1 MYINFPFFVRNSSG
15 YYYCGEIAYDRDT
28 LRIEARRSIPDDSIL
43 YLPTLSSS
51 GVDTRFL
58 SDLVKGCKE
67 YDNTSNA
74 IVTRHYVLEHDP
86 TRRGSQTIV
95 HNIVIAYEAAEE
107 VGERRLY
114 LNYLRASEDRVKGSE
129 YYHIVII
136 SPNEYSDVK
145 HVNIK
150 IGDRKSKSR
159 DQELKLSLGRD
170 TPKSTTVDDVGTWP
184 VIASIPVNLKKDD
197 ISKVLSLL
205 DAHLLEVLLG
215 SIVYFEGK
223 RYRKREQLPQ
233 LIPTPLLS
241 KLHHMVQRQSSLL
254 PHPVALPSGSY
265 VSSGG
270 LMFEIDLSNLF
281 DKLSEYLAIKLFKA
295 FNLLSKSKFAEEIV
309 IDRLCND
316 PSIVV
321 TDSKISGS
329 SINLDVSPEAILKAV
344 LDRFL
349 VVNAKAIIRGHED
362 VLRELIRKL
371 REKTPHGISRI
382 NVPIPAQS
390 LGFYQL
396 GMVDDDV
403 YVAYETMRWRTG
415 YLKTLLSYVREL
427 RGSGFDYIDSIL
439 ASFLLMINLMINN
452 EVRKYGKSVFIDYCI
467 LARRMA
473 VLLLEYG
480 LHSLAHLLLRYLQGV
495 LKAPR
500 ERLRE
505 LVVLSIGSDVKG
517 KIRPSGYYTNVVIG
531 GSRYRLLSSRISGVV
546 GLVAVVDTR
555 PYTYRTWES
564 IVRRSFDLRE
574 FIDFVY
580 RQLGRD
586 VESDECLRLWHE
598 KSERVRA
605 HLGLSRLNIGST
617 SITLLDVAD
626 DLRTFMGGTRS
637 HPGISL
643 PLLEVRVIMEDV
655 VRELASGHNVDV
667 NLLRQGLRPH
677 LEAIYMAST
686 PFCFDGCYN
695 CVLVEKSC
703 LGNLLMR
710 EWVVSKS
717 MARLILGELE
727 RGLS

>member
-1 MYINFPFFVRNSSG
+1 MHINLPFFVLENGSG
-15 YYYCGEIAYDRDT
+15 YYCGEIAYDKDKSV
-28 LRIEARRSIPDDSIL
+28 LRIEARKTIIDNNIL
-43 YLPTLSSS
+43 YLPTLSFSDI
-51 GVDTRFL
+51 DTRSL
-58 SDLVKGCKE
+58 SDLVNRCKE

-86 TRRGSQTIV
+86 TGRGSQTMV
-95 HNIVIAYEAAEE
+95 HNIVIAYEATEK
-107 VGERRLY
+107 VGERKLY
-114 LNYLRASEDRVKGSE
+114 LNYLRTSEDRAKGSE
-129 YYHIVII
+129 YHIIII
-136 SPNEYSDVK
+136 SLNEYSDVE
-145 HVNIK
+145 HVIIK
-150 IGDRKSKSR
+150 IGDQESK
-159 DQELKLSLGRD
+159 LGLGRRR
-170 TPKSTTVDDVGTWP
+170 PESTTIDDVGTWP
-184 VIASIPVNLKKDD
+184 VIASIPVNLKKND

-223 RYRKREQLPQ
+223 RYRKRQLPQ

-241 KLHHMVQRQSSLL
+241 KLHHTVQRQPSLSPL
-254 PHPVALPSGSY
+254 PVALPSGSY
-265 VSSGG
+265 ISSGG
-270 LMFEIDLSNLF
+270 LMLEIDLSNLF
-281 DKLSEYLAIKLFKA
+281 DKLSEYLAIRLFKA
-295 FNLLSKSKFAEEIV
+295 FNLLSKSKFAEKIV
-309 IDRLCND
+309 IGMLCND
-316 PSIVV
+316 PSIEI
-321 TDSKISGS
+321 TDEKLLGS

-349 VVNAKAIIRGHED
+349 VVNAKAIIHGHED
-362 VLRELIRKL
+362 VLRGL
-371 REKTPHGISRI
+371 REKRESREEPPHGIFRI

-439 ASFLLMINLMINN
+439 ASFLLMING
-452 EVRKYGKSVFIDYCI
+452 EVRKFGKRVFIDYCI

-505 LVVLSIGSDVKG
+505 LVVLSIGSDVEG

-546 GLVAVVDTR
+546 GLVAVVDMR

-586 VESDECLRLWHE
+586 VESDECLRLWRE

-643 PLLEVRVIMEDV
+643 PLLEVRVIVEDV
-655 VRELASGHNVDV
+655 IGGLANRHGV
-667 NLLRQGLRPH
+667 NASLLRQGLKPH

-695 CVLVEKSC
+695 CVLVERSC
-703 LGNLLMR
+703 LGNPLMR

>member
-1 MYINFPFFVRNSSG
+1 MHINFPFFALGKGSG
-15 YYYCGEIAYDRDT
+15 YYCGKIAYNKVT
-28 LRIEARRSIPDDSIL
+28 LRIEARRTDPDSSII
-43 YLPTLSSS
+43 YLPTLSFS
-51 GVDTRFL
+51 GIDAGSL
-58 SDLVKGCKE
+58 SKLVNRCKE
-67 YDNTSNA
+67 DDKTSNA
-74 IVTRHYVLEHDP
+74 IVTQHYILEHIP
-86 TRRGSQTIV
+86 TRRRSQTKV
-95 HNIVIAYEAAEE
+95 HNIVIAYEATEE
-107 VGERRLY
+107 VGERKLY
-114 LNYLRASEDRVKGSE
+114 LNYLRASEDHAKGSE
-129 YYHIVII
+129 YHIVII

-150 IGDRKSKSR
+150 IRG
-159 DQELKLSLGRD
+159 QELKLGLGQHL
-170 TPKSTTVDDVGTWP
+170 PKSTTIDDIGTWP
-184 VIASIPVNLKKDD
+184 VITSIPVNLKKND

-205 DAHLLEVLLG
+205 EAYLLEVLLG
-215 SIVYFEGK
+215 SIVYFGK
-223 RYRKREQLPQ
+223 KQYRKQLPQ

-241 KLHHMVQRQSSLL
+241 KLHHTVQQRSSLS
-254 PHPVALPSGSY
+254 PHPAALPSGSY
-265 VSSGG
+265 ISSGG
-270 LMFEIDLSNLF
+270 VMLEIDLSNLF

-295 FNLLSKSKFAEEIV
+295 FNLLTKSKFAGEIV
-309 IDRLCND
+309 IDRRCSD
-316 PSIVV
+316 PSIEI
-321 TDSKISGS
+321 TDVKLSGS
-329 SINLDVSPEAILKAV
+329 SIDLDVSPEAILKAV

-349 VVNAKAIIRGHED
+349 VVNVKAVIHG
-362 VLRELIRKL
+362 LGKL
-371 REKTPHGISRI
+371 RGKPPHGIFRI
-382 NVPIPAQS
+382 NVPIPARS

-403 YVAYETMRWRTG
+403 YVAYETMRRRTN

-439 ASFLLMINLMINN
+439 ASFLLMIND
-452 EVRKYGKSVFIDYCI
+452 EVRKFGKRVSIDYCI

-500 ERLRE
+500 ESLRE

-517 KIRPSGYYTNVVIG
+517 KIKPSRYYTNVVIG

-546 GLVAVVDTR
+546 GLIAVVDMR

-564 IVRRSFDLRE
+564 IVRRPFDLRE

-586 VESDECLRLWHE
+586 VKSDECLRLWHE

-605 HLGLSRLNIGST
+605 HLGLSKLNIGST

-655 VRELASGHNVDV
+655 IEGLKNKHDVDASI
-667 NLLRQGLRPH
+667 LRQGLRPH
-677 LEAIYMAST
+677 REAIYMAST

-703 LGNLLMR
+703 LGNPLMR

-717 MARLILGELE
+717 AARLILGELE

>member
-28 LRIEARRSIPDDSIL
+28 LRIEARRPIPNDSIL
-43 YLPTLSSS
+43 YLPTLSSL

-67 YDNTSNA
+67 YYNASNA
-74 IVTRHYVLEHDP
+74 IVTRHYVLEHNP
-86 TRRGSQTIV
+86 TGRGSQTDV

-107 VGERRLY
+107 VGERKLY
-114 LNYLRASEDRVKGSE
+114 LNYLRASEDRAEGSE
-129 YYHIVII
+129 YYHVVII
-136 SPNEYSDVK
+136 SPNEYSNVE
-145 HVNIK
+145 HVIIK
-150 IGDRKSKSR
+150 IGDQESK
-159 DQELKLSLGRD
+159 LGLGQRR
-170 TPKSTTVDDVGTWP
+170 PKSTTIDDVGTWP
-184 VIASIPVNLKKDD
+184 IIASIPVNLKKDD

-215 SIVYFEGK
+215 SIVYFKEK
-223 RYRKREQLPQ
+223 RYHKREQLPQ

-241 KLHHMVQRQSSLL
+241 RLHHTVRRQPSLSPL
-254 PHPVALPSGSY
+254 PVALPSGSY
-265 VSSGG
+265 ISSGG
-270 LMFEIDLSNLF
+270 VMLEIDLSNLF
-281 DKLSEYLAIKLFKA
+281 DKLSEYLAIRLFKA
-295 FNLLSKSKFAEEIV
+295 FNLLSKSKFAEKIV
-309 IDRLCND
+309 IDMLCD
-316 PSIVV
+316 DSSIEI
-321 TDSKISGS
+321 TDEKLLGS

-349 VVNAKAIIRGHED
+349 VVNARAVIRGHED
-362 VLRELIRKL
+362 VLREL
-371 REKTPHGISRI
+371 REKRESREEPPHGIFRI
-382 NVPIPAQS
+382 NVPIPARS

-396 GMVDDDV
+396 GMVDGDV
-403 YVAYETMRWRTG
+403 YVAYETMGQRTS

-427 RGSGFDYIDSIL
+427 RGSGFDYIDSTL
-439 ASFLLMINLMINN
+439 ASFLLMINDV
-452 EVRKYGKSVFIDYCI
+452 VRKFGKRVSIEYCI

-500 ERLRE
+500 ESLRE
-505 LVVLSIGSDVKG
+505 LVVLSIGSDVEG
-517 KIRPSGYYTNVVIG
+517 KIRPSRYYTNVVIG
-531 GSRYRLLSSRISGVV
+531 GSRYRLLSSSVSGVE
-546 GLVAVVDTR
+546 GLIAVVDTR

-564 IVRRSFDLRE
+564 IVRRSFDLKE
-574 FIDFVY
+574 FIDFAY

-586 VESDECLRLWHE
+586 VKSDECLRLWRE

-605 HLGLSRLNIGST
+605 HLGLSKLNIGST

-655 VRELASGHNVDV
+655 IRGLANRHGVND
-667 NLLRQGLRPH
+667 NLLKQLKQGLRPH

-695 CVLVEKSC
+695 CVLVERSC

>member
-1 MYINFPFFVRNSSG
+1 M
-15 YYYCGEIAYDRDT
+15 
-28 LRIEARRSIPDDSIL
+28 L
-43 YLPTLSSS
+43 
-51 GVDTRFL
+51 
-58 SDLVKGCKE
+58 
-67 YDNTSNA
+67 
-74 IVTRHYVLEHDP
+74 
-86 TRRGSQTIV
+86 
-95 HNIVIAYEAAEE
+95 
-107 VGERRLY
+107 
-114 LNYLRASEDRVKGSE
+114 
-129 YYHIVII
+129 
-136 SPNEYSDVK
+136 
-145 HVNIK
+145 
-150 IGDRKSKSR
+150 
-159 DQELKLSLGRD
+159 
-170 TPKSTTVDDVGTWP
+170 
-184 VIASIPVNLKKDD
+184 
-197 ISKVLSLL
+197 
-205 DAHLLEVLLG
+205 
-215 SIVYFEGK
+215 
-223 RYRKREQLPQ
+223 
-233 LIPTPLLS
+233 
-241 KLHHMVQRQSSLL
+241 
-254 PHPVALPSGSY
+254 
-265 VSSGG
+265 
-270 LMFEIDLSNLF
+270 EIDLSNLF

-295 FNLLSKSKFAEEIV
+295 FNLLTKSKFAGEIV
-309 IDRLCND
+309 IDRRCSD
-316 PSIVV
+316 PSIEI
-321 TDSKISGS
+321 TDVKLSGS
-329 SINLDVSPEAILKAV
+329 SIDLDVSPEAILKAV

-349 VVNAKAIIRGHED
+349 VVNVKAVIHG
-362 VLRELIRKL
+362 LGKL
-371 REKTPHGISRI
+371 RGKPPHGIFRI
-382 NVPIPAQS
+382 NVPIPARS

-403 YVAYETMRWRTG
+403 YVAYETMRRRTN

-439 ASFLLMINLMINN
+439 ASFLLMIND
-452 EVRKYGKSVFIDYCI
+452 EVRKFGKRVSIDYCI

-500 ERLRE
+500 ESLRE
-505 LVVLSIGSDVKG
+505 LVVLSIGSDVEG
-517 KIRPSGYYTNVVIG
+517 KIRPSRYYTNVVIG

-546 GLVAVVDTR
+546 GLIAVVDMR

-574 FIDFVY
+574 FIDFAY
-580 RQLGRD
+580 RRLGRD

-605 HLGLSRLNIGST
+605 HLGLSKLNIGST

-655 VRELASGHNVDV
+655 IERLANRHGVDAS
-667 NLLRQGLRPH
+667 LLKQGLRPH

-695 CVLVEKSC
+695 CVLVERSC

>member
-1 MYINFPFFVRNSSG
+1 MRINLPFFVLENGSG
-15 YYYCGEIAYDRDT
+15 YYCGEIAYNKDKSV
-28 LRIEARRSIPDDSIL
+28 LRIEARKIDTVNNIL
-43 YLPTLSSS
+43 YLPTLSFS
-51 GVDTRFL
+51 GIDTRFL
-58 SDLVKGCKE
+58 SDLVNRCKE
-67 YDNTSNA
+67 YDNTLNA
-74 IVTRHYVLEHDP
+74 IVVRHYVLEHDP
-86 TRRGSQTIV
+86 TGRGSQTMV

-107 VGERRLY
+107 VSKRKLY
-114 LNYLRASEDRVKGSE
+114 LNYLRASEDRAKGSE
-129 YYHIVII
+129 YYHVIII

-150 IGDRKSKSR
+150 IRNQESK
-159 DQELKLSLGRD
+159 LLSLGQYP
-170 TPKSTTVDDVGTWP
+170 PKSTTVDDVGTWP
-184 VIASIPVNLKKDD
+184 VIASIPVNLKKND
-197 ISKVLSLL
+197 ISKVLRLL

-215 SIVYFEGK
+215 SIVHFGEK
-223 RYRKREQLPQ
+223 RSRKREQLPQ

-241 KLHHMVQRQSSLL
+241 KLHYTVQRQPSLS
-254 PHPVALPSGSY
+254 PHPTALPSGSY
-265 VSSGG
+265 ISSGG
-270 LMFEIDLSNLF
+270 VMFEIDLDNLF

-295 FNLLSKSKFAEEIV
+295 FDLLSNIKSAGETV
-309 IDRLCND
+309 TDRLCND
-316 PSIVV
+316 SSIVI
-321 TDSKISGS
+321 TGSKISGS
-329 SINLDVSPEAILKAV
+329 SIHLDVSPEAILKAV

-349 VVNAKAIIRGHED
+349 VANAKAIIRGHED
-362 VLRELIRKL
+362 VLGKL
-371 REKTPHGISRI
+371 RGKLPHGIFRI
-382 NVPIPAQS
+382 NVSIPARS

-396 GMVDDDV
+396 NMVDKDV
-403 YVAYETMRWRTG
+403 YVAYETMRRRTN

-427 RGSGFDYIDSIL
+427 RGSGFDYIDLIL
-439 ASFLLMINLMINN
+439 ASFLLMIND
-452 EVRKYGKSVFIDYCI
+452 EVRKFRERVSIDYCI

-505 LVVLSIGSDVKG
+505 LVVLSIGSDVEG
-517 KIRPSGYYTNVVIG
+517 KIRPSRYSTNVVIG

-546 GLVAVVDTR
+546 GLIAVVDTR

-564 IVRRSFDLRE
+564 IVRRSFDLKE
-574 FIDFVY
+574 FIDFAY

-586 VESDECLRLWHE
+586 VESDECLRLWRE

-605 HLGLSRLNIGST
+605 HLGLSKLNIGST
-617 SITLLDVAD
+617 SITLQDVVDHLKA
-626 DLRTFMGGTRS
+626 FMDGTRS

-643 PLLEVRVIMEDV
+643 PLLEVRVIMEDF
-655 VRELASGHNVDV
+655 VRELASSHNVDV
-667 NLLRQGLRPH
+667 NSLRQGLRPH

-695 CVLVEKSC
+695 CVLVERSC

>member
-1 MYINFPFFVRNSSG
+1 
-15 YYYCGEIAYDRDT
+15 
-28 LRIEARRSIPDDSIL
+28 
-43 YLPTLSSS
+43 
-51 GVDTRFL
+51 
-58 SDLVKGCKE
+58 
-67 YDNTSNA
+67 
-74 IVTRHYVLEHDP
+74 
-86 TRRGSQTIV
+86 
-95 HNIVIAYEAAEE
+95 
-107 VGERRLY
+107 
-114 LNYLRASEDRVKGSE
+114 
-129 YYHIVII
+129 
-136 SPNEYSDVK
+136 
-145 HVNIK
+145 
-150 IGDRKSKSR
+150 
-159 DQELKLSLGRD
+159 
-170 TPKSTTVDDVGTWP
+170 
-184 VIASIPVNLKKDD
+184 VNLKKDD

-215 SIVYFEGK
+215 SIVYFEEK

-254 PHPVALPSGSY
+254 PHPTALPSGSY
-265 VSSGG
+265 ISSGG
-270 LMFEIDLSNLF
+270 VMLEIDLSNLF
-281 DKLSEYLAIKLFKA
+281 DKLSEYLAIKVFKA
-295 FNLLSKSKFAEEIV
+295 FKLLSNSKFAGEIV
-309 IDRLCND
+309 IDRLCSD
-316 PSIVV
+316 RSIEI
-321 TDSKISGS
+321 TDVKLSGS
-329 SINLDVSPEAILKAV
+329 SIDLDVSPEAILKAV

-349 VVNAKAIIRGHED
+349 VVNVKAVIRGHED
-362 VLRELIRKL
+362 VLGKL
-371 REKTPHGISRI
+371 RGKPPHGIFRI
-382 NVPIPAQS
+382 NVPIPARS

-396 GMVDDDV
+396 GMVDGDV

-439 ASFLLMINLMINN
+439 ASFLLMING
-452 EVRKYGKSVFIDYCI
+452 EVRKFRERVFIDYCI

-505 LVVLSIGSDVKG
+505 LVVLSIGSDVEG
-517 KIRPSGYYTNVVIG
+517 KIRPSRYSTNVVIG

-546 GLVAVVDTR
+546 GLIAVVDTR

-564 IVRRSFDLRE
+564 IVRRSFDLKE
-574 FIDFVY
+574 FIDFAY

-586 VESDECLRLWHE
+586 VESDECLRLWRE

-605 HLGLSRLNIGST
+605 HLGLSKLNIGST

-655 VRELASGHNVDV
+655 IEGLANRHGV
-667 NLLRQGLRPH
+667 NASLLKQGLKPH

-703 LGNLLMR
+703 LGNPLMR

>member
-1 MYINFPFFVRNSSG
+1 MRINFPFFVRDSSG
-15 YYYCGEIAYDRDT
+15 YYYCGEIAYDKGT
-28 LRIEARRSIPDDSIL
+28 LRIKARRTVLDGSIL
-43 YLPTLSSS
+43 YLPTLSFS

-58 SDLVKGCKE
+58 SELVNRCKE
-67 YDNTSNA
+67 NDKTSNA
-74 IVTRHYVLEHDP
+74 IVTQHYILEHNP
-86 TRRGSQTIV
+86 TRRGSQAKV
-95 HNIVIAYEAAEE
+95 HNIVIAYKATEE
-107 VGERRLY
+107 VGERKLY
-114 LNYLRASEDRVKGSE
+114 LNYLRALDHAKGSE
-129 YYHIVII
+129 YHIIII

-145 HVNIK
+145 HVIIK
-150 IGDRKSKSR
+150 IGDQESK
-159 DQELKLSLGRD
+159 LGLGQHR
-170 TPKSTTVDDVGTWP
+170 PKSTTIDDVGTWP
-184 VIASIPVNLKKDD
+184 VIASIPVNLKKND

-215 SIVYFEGK
+215 SIVYFGEK

-241 KLHHMVQRQSSLL
+241 KLHYTVQRQPSLS
-254 PHPVALPSGSY
+254 PHPTALPSGSY
-265 VSSGG
+265 ISSGG
-270 LMFEIDLSNLF
+270 VMLEIDLDNLF

-295 FNLLSKSKFAEEIV
+295 FNQLSNIKSAGEIV

-316 PSIVV
+316 SSIVI
-321 TDSKISGS
+321 TGSKISGS
-329 SINLDVSPEAILKAV
+329 SIHLDVSPEAILKAV

-349 VVNAKAIIRGHED
+349 VANVKAITHGHE
-362 VLRELIRKL
+362 VALRGKL
-371 REKTPHGISRI
+371 PHGIFRI
-382 NVPIPAQS
+382 NVPIPARS
-390 LGFYQL
+390 LRFYQP
-396 GMVDDDV
+396 GMVDGDV
-403 YVAYETMRWRTG
+403 YVAYETMRWRTN

-439 ASFLLMINLMINN
+439 TSFLLVINDV
-452 EVRKYGKSVFIDYCI
+452 VRNYGKRVSIDYCI

-500 ERLRE
+500 ESLRE
-505 LVVLSIGSDVKG
+505 LVVLSIGSNVEG
-517 KIRPSGYYTNVVIG
+517 KIRPSRYYTNVVIG
-531 GSRYRLLSSRISGVV
+531 GSRYRLLSSEIDGVR
-546 GLVAVVDTR
+546 GLVAVVDMR
-555 PYTYRTWES
+555 PYTYRMWES
-564 IVRRSFDLRE
+564 VIRRSFDLRE

-586 VESDECLRLWHE
+586 VESDECLRLWRE

-605 HLGLSRLNIGST
+605 HLGLSKLNIGST

-626 DLRTFMGGTRS
+626 GLRTFMGGTRS

-643 PLLEVRVIMEDV
+643 PLLEVRVIMKDV
-655 VRELASGHNVDV
+655 IEGLANRHGV
-667 NLLRQGLRPH
+667 NASLLKQGLKPH

-695 CVLVEKSC
+695 CVLVERSC
-703 LGNLLMR
+703 LGNPLMR

>member
-1 MYINFPFFVRNSSG
+1 MSINLPFFVLENGSG
-15 YYYCGEIAYDRDT
+15 YYCGKITYNKDKSI
-28 LRIEARRSIPDDSIL
+28 LRIKARKTIIDNNIL
-43 YLPTLSSS
+43 YLPTLSFS
-51 GVDTRFL
+51 GIDTGFL
-58 SDLVKGCKE
+58 SELVDRCKKD
-67 YDNTSNA
+67 DNTSNA
-74 IVTRHYVLEHDP
+74 IVTQHYIFEHSP
-86 TRRGSQTIV
+86 TKGGSQTKV
-95 HNIVIAYEAAEE
+95 HNIVIAYEAIEE
-107 VGERRLY
+107 VGERKPY
-114 LNYLRASEDRVKGSE
+114 LNYLRALDHAKGSE
-129 YYHIVII
+129 YHIVII
-136 SPNEYSDVK
+136 SPNEYSVVK

-150 IGDRKSKSR
+150 IKDESK
-159 DQELKLSLGRD
+159 LGLGQHR
-170 TPKSTTVDDVGTWP
+170 PESTTIDDVGTWP
-184 VIASIPVNLKKDD
+184 VIASIPVDLKKND

-215 SIVYFEGK
+215 SIVYFGK
-223 RYRKREQLPQ
+223 KQYRKGEQLPQ

-241 KLHHMVQRQSSLL
+241 KLHHTVQRQPSLL
-254 PHPVALPSGSY
+254 PHPTALPSGSY
-265 VSSGG
+265 ISSGG
-270 LMFEIDLSNLF
+270 VMLEIDLSNLF

-295 FNLLSKSKFAEEIV
+295 FNLLSNPKFAGGIV
-309 IDRLCND
+309 IDKRCSD
-316 PSIVV
+316 PSIEI
-321 TDSKISGS
+321 TDEKLSGS

-349 VVNAKAIIRGHED
+349 VANVKAVIRGHKD
-362 VLRELIRKL
+362 VLGKL
-371 REKTPHGISRI
+371 GGKPPHGIFRI

-396 GMVDDDV
+396 GVVDDYV
-403 YVAYETMRWRTG
+403 YVAYETMRWRTN

-439 ASFLLMINLMINN
+439 ASFLLMINS
-452 EVRKYGKSVFIDYCI
+452 EVRKFGKHVSIDYCI

-480 LHSLAHLLLRYLQGV
+480 LHSLAHLLLGCLQGV

-500 ERLRE
+500 ESLRE
-505 LVVLSIGSDVKG
+505 LVVLSIGSDVEG
-517 KIRPSGYYTNVVIG
+517 KIKPSRYYTNVVIG

-546 GLVAVVDTR
+546 GLIAVVDMR
-555 PYTYRTWES
+555 PYTYRMWES

-586 VESDECLRLWHE
+586 VKSDECLRLWRE

-605 HLGLSRLNIGST
+605 HLGLSKLNIGST
-617 SITLLDVAD
+617 SITLLDVVD

-655 VRELASGHNVDV
+655 IGGFANRHGVDAS
-667 NLLRQGLRPH
+667 LLRQGLKPH

-686 PFCFDGCYN
+686 SFCFDGCYN

-703 LGNLLMR
+703 LGNPLMR

-717 MARLILGELE
+717 MTRLILGELE

>member
-1 MYINFPFFVRNSSG
+1 MYINFPFFVRNNLG
-15 YYYCGEIAYDRDT
+15 YYYCGEIAYDKDT

-58 SDLVKGCKE
+58 SKLVNRCKE
-67 YDNTSNA
+67 DDRTSNA
-74 IVTRHYVLEHDP
+74 IVTRHYILEHSP
-86 TRRGSQTIV
+86 IGGRSQTKV
-95 HNIVIAYEAAEE
+95 HNIVIAYKATEE
-107 VGERRLY
+107 VGERKLY
-114 LNYLRASEDRVKGSE
+114 LNYLRASEDRAKGSE
-129 YYHIVII
+129 YHIII
-136 SPNEYSDVK
+136 TSPNEYSDVK

-150 IGDRKSKSR
+150 IGDRESK
-159 DQELKLSLGRD
+159 LLGLGLHR
-170 TPKSTTVDDVGTWP
+170 PKSTTVDDVGTWP
-184 VIASIPVNLKKDD
+184 VIASIPVDLKENDV
-197 ISKVLSLL
+197 SKVLSLL

-215 SIVYFEGK
+215 SIVYFGKK

-241 KLHHMVQRQSSLL
+241 KLHHTVQRQPSLL
-254 PHPVALPSGSY
+254 PHPAALPSGSY
-265 VSSGG
+265 ISSGG
-270 LMFEIDLSNLF
+270 VMLEIDLSNLF
-281 DKLSEYLAIKLFKA
+281 DELSEYLAIKLFKA
-295 FNLLSKSKFAEEIV
+295 FNLLSKSKFAREIV

-316 PSIVV
+316 PSIVI
-321 TDSKISGS
+321 TGSKISGS
-329 SINLDVSPEAILKAV
+329 SIHLDVSPEAILKAV

-349 VVNAKAIIRGHED
+349 VANIKDAIRGHED
-362 VLRELIRKL
+362 VLGKL
-371 REKTPHGISRI
+371 RGKPPHGIFRI

-396 GMVDDDV
+396 GMVDNYV
-403 YVAYETMRWRTG
+403 YVAYETMRRRTN
-415 YLKTLLSYVREL
+415 YLKTLLSHVGEL

-439 ASFLLMINLMINN
+439 ASFLLMIND
-452 EVRKYGKSVFIDYCI
+452 EVRKFGKRVSIDYCI

-500 ERLRE
+500 ESLRE
-505 LVVLSIGSDVKG
+505 LVVLSIGSDVEG
-517 KIRPSGYYTNVVIG
+517 KIKPSRYYTNVVIG

-546 GLVAVVDTR
+546 GLIAIVDMR
-555 PYTYRTWES
+555 PYTYRMWES
-564 IVRRSFDLRE
+564 VVRRSFDLRE

-586 VESDECLRLWHE
+586 VESDECLRLWRE

-605 HLGLSRLNIGST
+605 HLGLSKLNIGST

-626 DLRTFMGGTRS
+626 DLRTFMGGTPS

-655 VRELASGHNVDV
+655 IEGLANRHGVDA
-667 NLLRQGLRPH
+667 NLLKQGLRPH
-677 LEAIYMAST
+677 REAIYMAST

-703 LGNLLMR
+703 LGNPLMR

>member
-15 YYYCGEIAYDRDT
+15 YYYCGEIAYDRGT
-28 LRIEARRSIPDDSIL
+28 LRIEARRAIPDDSIL

-58 SDLVKGCKE
+58 SELVNRCKE
-67 YDNTSNA
+67 NDKTSNA
-74 IVTRHYVLEHDP
+74 IVTQHYILEHNP
-86 TRRGSQTIV
+86 TRGRSQTKV
-95 HNIVIAYEAAEE
+95 HNIVIAYKATEE
-107 VGERRLY
+107 VSERKLY
-114 LNYLRASEDRVKGSE
+114 LNYLRALDHAKGSE
-129 YYHIVII
+129 YHIIII

-145 HVNIK
+145 HVIIK
-150 IGDRKSKSR
+150 IGDQESK
-159 DQELKLSLGRD
+159 LLGLGQHR
-170 TPKSTTVDDVGTWP
+170 PKSTTVDDVGTWP
-184 VIASIPVNLKKDD
+184 VIASIPVNLKKKDE

-241 KLHHMVQRQSSLL
+241 KLHHTVQRQPRLL
-254 PHPVALPSGSY
+254 PHPTALPSGSY
-265 VSSGG
+265 ISSGG
-270 LMFEIDLSNLF
+270 VMLEIDLDNLF
-281 DKLSEYLAIKLFKA
+281 DKLSEYLAIRLFKA
-295 FNLLSKSKFAEEIV
+295 FNLLSNTKFAGGIV
-309 IDRLCND
+309 VDRQCSD
-316 PSIVV
+316 PSIEI
-321 TDSKISGS
+321 TDEKLSGS
-329 SINLDVSPEAILKAV
+329 SINLDVSPEAILKVV

-349 VVNAKAIIRGHED
+349 VANVKAITHGHE
-362 VLRELIRKL
+362 VALRGKL
-371 REKTPHGISRI
+371 PHGIFRI
-382 NVPIPAQS
+382 NVPIPARS

-396 GMVDDDV
+396 GVVDGDV
-403 YVAYETMRWRTG
+403 YVAYETMRRRTN

-439 ASFLLMINLMINN
+439 TSFLLVINDV
-452 EVRKYGKSVFIDYCI
+452 VRNYGKRVSIEYCI

-500 ERLRE
+500 ESLRE
-505 LVVLSIGSDVKG
+505 LVVLSIGSNVEG
-517 KIRPSGYYTNVVIG
+517 KIRPSRYYTNVVIG

-546 GLVAVVDTR
+546 GLIAVVDTR
-555 PYTYRTWES
+555 PYTYRMWES
-564 IVRRSFDLRE
+564 IVRRSFDLKE
-574 FIDFVY
+574 FIDFAY

-586 VESDECLRLWHE
+586 VKSDECLRLWHE

-605 HLGLSRLNIGST
+605 HLGLSKLNIGST

-655 VRELASGHNVDV
+655 VRELASSHNVDV
-667 NLLRQGLRPH
+667 NPLRQGLRPH

-695 CVLVEKSC
+695 CVLVERSC
-703 LGNLLMR
+703 LGNPLMR

>member
-1 MYINFPFFVRNSSG
+1 MRINFPFFALRNGSG
-15 YYYCGEIAYDRDT
+15 YYCGEITYDKDKSI
-28 LRIEARRSIPDDSIL
+28 LRIEARKTITDNNIL
-43 YLPTLSSS
+43 YLPTLSPS
-51 GVDTRFL
+51 GIDTGFL
-58 SDLVKGCKE
+58 SKLVDRCKK
-67 YDNTSNA
+67 DDKTSNA
-74 IVTRHYVLEHDP
+74 IVTQHYVLEHNP
-86 TRRGSQTIV
+86 TRGGSQTKV
-95 HNIVIAYEAAEE
+95 HNIVIAYEATEE
-107 VGERRLY
+107 VGERKLY
-114 LNYLRASEDRVKGSE
+114 LNYLRASEDRAKRSE
-129 YYHIVII
+129 YHIIVI

-145 HVNIK
+145 HVIIK
-150 IGDRKSKSR
+150 IGDQESK
-159 DQELKLSLGRD
+159 LLSLGQHR
-170 TPKSTTVDDVGTWP
+170 PKSTTVDDVGTWP
-184 VIASIPVNLKKDD
+184 VIASIPVNLKKND
-197 ISKVLSLL
+197 ISKVLRLL

-215 SIVYFEGK
+215 SIVYFGEK

-241 KLHHMVQRQSSLL
+241 KLHHTVQRQPRLL
-254 PHPVALPSGSY
+254 PHPTALPSGSY
-265 VSSGG
+265 ISSGG
-270 LMFEIDLSNLF
+270 VMLEIDLDNLF
-281 DKLSEYLAIKLFKA
+281 DKLSEYLAIKLFRA
-295 FNLLSKSKFAEEIV
+295 FNLLSKSKFEGKIV
-309 IDRLCND
+309 IDRLCKDRND
-316 PSIVV
+316 PSIEI
-321 TDSKISGS
+321 TDAKLSGS

-349 VVNAKAIIRGHED
+349 VANVKAITHGHE
-362 VLRELIRKL
+362 VALRGKL
-371 REKTPHGISRI
+371 PHGIFRI
-382 NVPIPAQS
+382 NVPIPARS
-390 LGFYQL
+390 LGFYQP
-396 GMVDDDV
+396 GMVDNYV
-403 YVAYETMRWRTG
+403 YVAYETMRRRTN

-439 ASFLLMINLMINN
+439 TSFLLVINDV
-452 EVRKYGKSVFIDYCI
+452 VRNYGKRVSIDHCI

-500 ERLRE
+500 ESLRE
-505 LVVLSIGSDVKG
+505 LVVLSIGSNVEG
-517 KIRPSGYYTNVVIG
+517 KIRPSRYYTNVVIG
-531 GSRYRLLSSRISGVV
+531 GSRYRLLSSRISGVE
-546 GLVAVVDTR
+546 GLIAVVDTR
-555 PYTYRTWES
+555 PYTYRMWES
-564 IVRRSFDLRE
+564 VVRRSFDLRE

-586 VESDECLRLWHE
+586 VESDECLRLWRE

-605 HLGLSRLNIGST
+605 HLGLSKLNIGST

-626 DLRTFMGGTRS
+626 DLRTFMGGTPS

-655 VRELASGHNVDV
+655 IDGLANRHGVNS
-667 NLLRQGLRPH
+667 NLLKQGLRPH
-677 LEAIYMAST
+677 REAIYMAST

-703 LGNLLMR
+703 LGNPLMR

>member
-15 YYYCGEIAYDRDT
+15 YYYCGEIAYDKGT
-28 LRIEARRSIPDDSIL
+28 LRIEARRAIPDDSIL

-58 SDLVKGCKE
+58 SELVNRCKE
-67 YDNTSNA
+67 NDKTSNA
-74 IVTRHYVLEHDP
+74 IVTQHYILEHNP
-86 TRRGSQTIV
+86 TRGRSQTKV
-95 HNIVIAYEAAEE
+95 HNIVIAYKATEE
-107 VGERRLY
+107 VGERKLY
-114 LNYLRASEDRVKGSE
+114 LNYLRALDHAKGSE
-129 YYHIVII
+129 YHIIII

-145 HVNIK
+145 HVIIK
-150 IGDRKSKSR
+150 IGDQESK
-159 DQELKLSLGRD
+159 LGLGQHR
-170 TPKSTTVDDVGTWP
+170 PKSTTIDDVGTWP

-215 SIVYFEGK
+215 SIVYFGEK

-254 PHPVALPSGSY
+254 PHPTALPSGSY
-265 VSSGG
+265 ISSGG
-270 LMFEIDLSNLF
+270 VMLEIDLSNLF

-295 FNLLSKSKFAEEIV
+295 FKLLSNSKFAGEIV
-309 IDRLCND
+309 IDRLCSD
-316 PSIVV
+316 RSIEI
-321 TDSKISGS
+321 TDVKLSGS
-329 SINLDVSPEAILKAV
+329 SIDLDVSPEAILKAV

-349 VVNAKAIIRGHED
+349 VVNVKAVIRGHED
-362 VLRELIRKL
+362 VLGKL
-371 REKTPHGISRI
+371 RGKPPHGIFRI
-382 NVPIPAQS
+382 NVPIPARS

-396 GMVDDDV
+396 GMVDGDV
-403 YVAYETMRWRTG
+403 YVAYETMRRRAN

-439 ASFLLMINLMINN
+439 ASFLLMING
-452 EVRKYGKSVFIDYCI
+452 EVRKFRERVFIDYCI

-500 ERLRE
+500 ESLRE
-505 LVVLSIGSDVKG
+505 LVVLSIGSDVEG

-555 PYTYRTWES
+555 PYTYRMWES
-564 IVRRSFDLRE
+564 VVRRSFDLRE

-586 VESDECLRLWHE
+586 VESDECLRLWRD

-626 DLRTFMGGTRS
+626 DLRTFMGGARS

-643 PLLEVRVIMEDV
+643 PLLEVRVIVEDV
-655 VRELASGHNVDV
+655 IEGLANRHGV
-667 NLLRQGLRPH
+667 NASLLKQGLKPH

-703 LGNLLMR
+703 LGNPLMR